1 MSTVLQIY
9 EAIDRLAP
17 FSLSMDFDNTG
28 ILVGDRQKKVGRAL
42 LALDCT
48 KEVLR
53 QAKELGAQLIITHH
67 PIIFH
72 PIKRVNEDSLVYH
85 LLRSDI
91 AVISAHTNLDIAQG
105 GVNDLL
111 AKRIGLSDCRGLQPM
126 DAQGTFFLGRIG
138 SLPEGMEPQQFAQYL
153 KQRLGAPS
161 VKFAAADRTVKTVA
175 LCGGAG
181 RRWGPGL
188 LVGLTALISLW
199 MGSQTIYYHLF
210 KTFLTLFSLTKMAM
224 VAGAFGD
231 MAVGEILLNWFP
243 ILMMAVPVVLA
254 FLFRNRV
261 CSGRPLLS
269 RMPLKWV
276 GLAAAVSRLSKNMKS
291 RDAAVRALNQQLRE
305 GLKAFPEVEINS
317 PDSAVPE
324 VLNFSENCIKSE
336 TMLAFLA
343 EEQIYVSSAS
353 ACGRGQP
360 SHTLAAMGRSPL
372 AIDTAI
378 RVSFCADNTPE
389 DVDAFLNRF
398 EDGMKHLQR
407 IRR

>member
-28 ILVGDRQKKVGRAL
+28 ILVGDRQKKVERTL

-126 DAQGTFFLGRIG
+126 DAQGTFFLGRVG

-181 RRWGPGL
+181 ADCLEDCHP
-188 LVGLTALISLW
+188 
-199 MGSQTIYYHLF
+199 
-210 KTFLTLFSLTKMAM
+210 
-224 VAGAFGD
+224 
-231 MAVGEILLNWFP
+231 
-243 ILMMAVPVVLA
+243 
-254 FLFRNRV
+254 
-261 CSGRPLLS
+261 
-269 RMPLKWV
+269 
-276 GLAAAVSRLSKNMKS
+276 
-291 RDAAVRALNQQLRE
+291 
-305 GLKAFPEVEINS
+305 
-317 PDSAVPE
+317 
-324 VLNFSENCIKSE
+324 
-336 TMLAFLA
+336 
-343 EEQIYVSSAS
+343 
-353 ACGRGQP
+353 CGRRCAADLGGQ
-360 SHTLAAMGRSPL
+360 AA
-372 AIDTAI
+372 
-378 RVSFCADNTPE
+378 
-389 DVDAFLNRF
+389 
-398 EDGMKHLQR
+398 
-407 IRR
+407 